1 MKHKDNIELIATRS
15 ALAIYLKRQADLLA
29 QHGDD
34 PEALRLL
41 RYIGE
46 SIDHTITT
54 ANTTIMVEHLEDAVE
69 SPESSIGTRNDAVEN
84 KIEDAVSTTQQQT
97 TREEHSQPAID
108 MNQLAEEY
116 LT

>member
-15 ALAIYLKRQADLLA
+15 ALVIYLKRQADLLA

-46 SIDHTITT
+46 SIDHTIKT

-69 SPESSIGTRNDAVEN
+69 TVEQSDTPATTT
-84 KIEDAVSTTQQQT
+84 KKHEEPVSTTQQQT
-97 TREEHSQPAID
+97 SDQEPAID
-108 MNQLAEEY
+108 MNKMADELFETA
-116 LT
+116 

>member
-1 MKHKDNIELIATRS
+1 MKLKQNIELIATRS
-15 ALAIYLKRQADLLA
+15 ALAIYLKRQTDLLA

-54 ANTTIMVEHLEDAVE
+54 ANTTIMVEHLEDAV
-69 SPESSIGTRNDAVEN
+69 TDD
-84 KIEDAVSTTQQQT
+84 IEKPVSTTQQQQT
-97 TREEHSQPAID
+97 ANEKQQEPAID
-108 MNQLAEEY
+108 MNQLADELFE
-116 LT
+116 TA

>member
-1 MKHKDNIELIATRS
+1 MKLKQNIELIATRS

-69 SPESSIGTRNDAVEN
+69 N
-84 KIEDAVSTTQQQT
+84 KIEEPANTTPKQQT
-97 TREEHSQPAID
+97 ANEKHQEPAID
-108 MNQLAEEY
+108 MNQLADQLFE
-116 LT
+116 TA

>member
-15 ALAIYLKRQADLLA
+15 ALVIYLKRQADLLA

-54 ANTTIMVEHLEDAVE
+54 PNNTIMVEHLEDAVE
-69 SPESSIGTRNDAVEN
+69 HTHTPATTTEKHE
-84 KIEDAVSTTQQQT
+84 EPVSETQQPT
-97 TREEHSQPAID
+97 DNKEPAID
-108 MNQLAEEY
+108 MNKMADQLFETA
-116 LT
+116 

>member
-1 MKHKDNIELIATRS
+1 MKHKDTIELIATRS
-15 ALAIYLKRQADLLA
+15 ALAIYLKRQADQLA

-54 ANTTIMVEHLEDAVE
+54 ANNTIMVEHLEDAVE
-69 SPESSIGTRNDAVEN
+69 TVEHSDTPATTTE
-84 KIEDAVSTTQQQT
+84 KHEEPVSETQQQT
-97 TREEHSQPAID
+97 SDQEPAID
-108 MNQLAEEY
+108 MNKMADQLFETA
-116 LT
+116 

>member
-1 MKHKDNIELIATRS
+1 V
-15 ALAIYLKRQADLLA
+15 IYLKRQADLLA

-54 ANTTIMVEHLEDAVE
+54 PNNTIMVEHLEDAVE
-69 SPESSIGTRNDAVEN
+69 APESSIETHKDAVEHTHTPETTTE
-84 KIEDAVSTTQQQT
+84 KHEEPVSEKQQQT
-97 TREEHSQPAID
+97 SDQEPAID
-108 MNQLAEEY
+108 MNKLADQL
-116 LT
+116 LTA

>member
-15 ALAIYLKRQADLLA
+15 ALVIYLKRQADLLA

-69 SPESSIGTRNDAVEN
+69 N
-84 KIEDAVSTTQQQT
+84 KIEDPVSTTPKQQT
-97 TREEHSQPAID
+97 TKEEHSQPAID